1 MRHEVVAEVLDL
13 VDLWQE
19 DTSEWLAARKPH
31 IQAVYNQG
39 GGSSSTQVPLFLHL
53 LSQTGFPSM
62 ADVVDD
68 MTNGFALTSQQH
80 RGPGWPI
87 RTDDRYSHPIT
98 EDQFRTLNE
107 AYIRAK
113 LKKGFVDPHWQAM
126 LQEILA
132 ECDLGRMDGPY
143 EAPSHWPTRTIAVAG
158 RSLLPLPDHPIRAS
172 VCFAVEQHDKV
183 RRCEDFKRSWHNSL
197 MLAYDSPVHHG
208 VDHYIQLCRWEA
220 SQGHQPQ
227 LWTHDLAAAYRQLP
241 VRETEKAWTIL
252 QTPDGPVLFKHHALS
267 FGASGSVWGF
277 NRFADLMQYLSRKL
291 LWVPTHHYVD
301 DFASAEHAPLAQ
313 SGFESFGGL
322 FNSLGL
328 KVKEKKA
335 QPPSTVQKLLGV
347 FFDISKDTI
356 TLKPCPDRMD
366 RLLKMIRGIL
376 ASNTLQIDDA
386 QKLCGK
392 LNFLQTTSFGQVGR
406 ALLLPLYSRAHS
418 QDLNGQQLLNGPITS
433 SLKMLLHLLPD
444 MPTRVLPMQTDHP
457 CTSIYTDAFFQLGD
471 QKIKPNEDT
480 VPRNWRPSSTK
491 LTSNGW
497 GFVIR
502 SSSRT
507 LASHGVIPPSVLHP
521 YSRRRAFIYI
531 LELMAPVIALVSLH
545 KTVDPFIILWID
557 NRAGLSALQKGWGRD
572 PPVNNMLTFFWCFL
586 ARLGV
591 HLHCEW
597 VASAHNMADGIS
609 RHDLREAHL
618 GGWCLLDL
626 PLKPLHNILQKCAVD
641 AEYSATTAVEEAL
654 AWSSSLVLSDLVRGG
669 ESVLEMGV
677 KCGTW

>member
-1 MRHEVVAEVLDL
+1 
-13 VDLWQE
+13 
-19 DTSEWLAARKPH
+19 
-31 IQAVYNQG
+31 
-39 GGSSSTQVPLFLHL
+39 
-53 LSQTGFPSM
+53 
-62 ADVVDD
+62 
-68 MTNGFALTSQQH
+68 
-80 RGPGWPI
+80 
-87 RTDDRYSHPIT
+87 
-98 EDQFRTLNE
+98 
-107 AYIRAK
+107 
-113 LKKGFVDPHWQAM
+113 M

-158 RSLLPLPDHPIRAS
+158 RPLLPLPDHPIRAS

-220 SQGHQPQ
+220 SQGHRPQ

-241 VRETEKAWTIL
+241 VRETDKAWTIL
-252 QTPDGPVLFKHHALS
+252 QTPNGPVLFKHNALS

-376 ASNTLQIDDA
+376 ASNTLPIDDA
-386 QKLCGK
+386 QRLCGK

-418 QDLNGQQLLNGPITS
+418 QDLNGQQHLNGPIMS

-444 MPTRVLPMQTDHP
+444 MPPRVLPMQTDHP
-457 CTSIYTDAFFQLGD
+457 CTS
-471 QKIKPNEDT
+471 
-480 VPRNWRPSSTK
+480 
-491 LTSNGW
+491 
-497 GFVIR
+497 
-502 SSSRT
+502 
-507 LASHGVIPPSVLHP
+507 
-521 YSRRRAFIYI
+521 
-531 LELMAPVIALVSLH
+531 M
-545 KTVDPFIILWID
+545 
-557 NRAGLSALQKGWGRD
+557 
-572 PPVNNMLTFFWCFL
+572 
-586 ARLGV
+586 
-591 HLHCEW
+591 
-597 VASAHNMADGIS
+597 
-609 RHDLREAHL
+609 
-618 GGWCLLDL
+618 
-626 PLKPLHNILQKCAVD
+626 
-641 AEYSATTAVEEAL
+641 
-654 AWSSSLVLSDLVRGG
+654 
-669 ESVLEMGV
+669 
-677 KCGTW
+677 